1 MPKKKGKTKKQ
12 RQAAAARKRKESI
25 VSKVTNVVD
34 KLASPVAF
42 WTQLTSKDY
51 QILNADENYRNL
63 PNMEKAKV
71 AVNIL
76 TGSITGH
83 VFFPGHYNPS
93 SNGEPRINPAG
104 VINKTVGIG
113 VMGKL
118 YGAVGK
124 SMKLP
129 RHASINKIANK
140 VIYGGVVGGFFDP
153 PNPHQQ
159 SSRSYTTSHVSPVI
173 TQNREV
179 TRGAMQYDLSTQGAL
194 R

>member
-1 MPKKKGKTKKQ
+1 M
-12 RQAAAARKRKESI
+12 ARKRRRSRKNKTKGSTMT
-25 VSKVTNVVD
+25 SKVTSIVN

-51 QILNADENYRNL
+51 QILNADQNYRNL
-63 PNMEKAKV
+63 PNLEKAKV

-124 SMKLP
+124 QFKLP
-129 RHASINKIANK
+129 HYASINKIAKK
-140 VIYGGVVGGFFDP
+140 VVYGGAVGGFFDP
-153 PNPHQQ
+153 PSANPHQQ
-159 SSRSYTTSHVSPVI
+159 SSRSYSTAHVTPVI
-173 TQNREV
+173 TQNRAV
-179 TRGAMQYDLSTQGAL
+179 TGMQSYDLSTQGAF

>member
-1 MPKKKGKTKKQ
+1 MT
-12 RQAAAARKRKESI
+12 
-25 VSKVTNVVD
+25 SKVTGIVN

-51 QILNADENYRNL
+51 QILNADQNYRNL
-63 PNMEKAKV
+63 PNLEKAKV

-76 TGSITGH
+76 TGSITGK
-83 VFFPGHYNPS
+83 VFFPDHYNPS

-113 VMGKL
+113 GMGLL

-124 SMKLP
+124 QFKLP
-129 RHASINKIANK
+129 HYASINKIAKK
-140 VIYGGVVGGFFDP
+140 VVYGGAVGGFFDP

-159 SSRSYTTSHVSPVI
+159 SSRSYSTAHVTPVI
-173 TQNREV
+173 SRNRAV
-179 TRGAMQYDLSTQGAL
+179 TSMNVYDASTQGAF

>member
-1 MPKKKGKTKKQ
+1 M
-12 RQAAAARKRKESI
+12 ARKRRRSRKNKTKGSSMT
-25 VSKVTNVVD
+25 SKVTSIVN

-51 QILNADENYRNL
+51 QILNADQNYRNL
-63 PNMEKAKV
+63 PNLEKAKV

-83 VFFPGHYNPS
+83 VLFPNHYNPS

-104 VINKTVGIG
+104 VLNKTVGIG

-124 SMKLP
+124 QFKLP
-129 RHASINKIANK
+129 QYANINRISNK
-140 VIYGGVVGGFFDP
+140 VIYGGAVGGFFDP
-153 PNPHQQ
+153 PSANPHQQ
-159 SSRSYTTSHVSPVI
+159 SGRAYATAHVTPVI
-173 TQNREV
+173 TQNRAV
-179 TRGAMQYDLSTQGAL
+179 TRSGMQSYDLSTQGAF